1 MGVLILKPQYFLKS
15 SLFFHEDIQFVAL
28 AVSVKGCLVK
38 PAYAGDEASVLIEKE
53 KTFLSQFPSKMK
65 DTSIVALL
73 QGCLHRNIC
82 DPLLSI
88 FVGLCPVV
96 RCMSGIQAPAILIF
110 EQALQKEAHSGE
122 LYDER

>member
-1 MGVLILKPQYFLKS
+1 MKIF
-15 SLFFHEDIQFVAL
+15 SLL
-28 AVSVKGCLVK
+28 PWLSVKGHLVK

-73 QGCLHRNIC
+73 QGCLHRNMC

-96 RCMSGIQAPAILIF
+96 RCMSGIQAPAFLSLNRHCKKRPIL
-110 EQALQKEAHSGE
+110 ESCMMRG
-122 LYDER
+122 R